1 MMVNEDLLRKSVCDQ
16 FSLEKLDGGDYL
28 VHTDKYFDDGDE
40 LHIVLKTDGEMVL
53 SDEGH
58 TMMWLSY
65 ENFNLTPTRER
76 ILSRIIGQNNVS
88 FEDGRITV
96 SVKSVHDFGSSL
108 SSIVQAVIQVA
119 DMRRLSHANVASTF
133 VEDILAAY
141 LSSSL
146 KDRCQIKKKIHS
158 KTGDVI
164 EPDIYIE
171 SESPVLV
178 FGVNNTEKAKEV
190 FINLMFVRDSGDSYR
205 TVVIID
211 DDAGVPSK
219 DYRRLINAADRPI
232 VGKDDAVSIT
242 EQFIEA

>member
-1 MMVNEDLLRKSVCDQ
+1 
-16 FSLEKLDGGDYL
+16 
-28 VHTDKYFDDGDE
+28 
-40 LHIVLKTDGEMVL
+40 
-53 SDEGH
+53 
-58 TMMWLSY
+58 
-65 ENFNLTPTRER
+65 
-76 ILSRIIGQNNVS
+76 
-88 FEDGRITV
+88 
-96 SVKSVHDFGSSL
+96 
-108 SSIVQAVIQVA
+108 
-119 DMRRLSHANVASTF
+119 MRRLSHANVASTF

-178 FGVNNTEKAKEV
+178 FGVNYTEKAKEV
-190 FINLMFVRDSGDSYR
+190 FITLMFVRDSGDSYC